1 MDRNQ
6 GSTVTWLGRRNR
18 RLFLLLLVL
27 CAASFLA
34 TALQTYNFLKDRQ
47 EFNETAEQGVKD
59 QAKKAA
65 KDIGDRLPDVKSRV
79 AALRDDLASGA
90 ISPEELPER
99 LQRDFHGANADSIFE
114 IGVAFDP
121 SAPCTPESPHAPHFG
136 GQEGG
141 PKPFLLEKDYEPGS
155 PYTLLS
161 ADPDRAFSRFF
172 EAIIFL

>member
-121 SAPCTPESPHAPHFG
+121 SAPCTPESPHAPISVG
-136 GQEGG
+136 RKAG
-141 PKPFLLEKDYEPGS
+141 PSRSCWKRITSPGPPIPYFPRIQIGPFSD
-155 PYTLLS
+155 
-161 ADPDRAFSRFF
+161 
-172 EAIIFL
+172 FLIS